1 LFVVRYWV
9 RFPFHLLY
17 LLWVVSD
24 YIFGTFKILTRVTIN
39 IKELITRVTS
49 DRVYS
54 IMEWIDSIDTELVLG
69 YIILL
74 NAIGI
79 LLYMGLSEWVE

>member
-1 LFVVRYWV
+1 MFVVRYWV
-9 RFPFHLLY
+9 QLPFHLLY

-69 YIILL
+69 YVILL

-79 LLYMGLSEWVE
+79 LLYMGWSEWVE

>member
-1 LFVVRYWV
+1 
-9 RFPFHLLY
+9 
-17 LLWVVSD
+17 LWVVSD

-69 YIILL
+69 YVILL

>member
-1 LFVVRYWV
+1 MRYWV
-9 RFPFHLLY
+9 QLPFHLLY

-69 YIILL
+69 WIVLL

>member
-1 LFVVRYWV
+1 MFVVRYWV

-69 YIILL
+69 YVILL